1 MTMKLGETGKRI
13 VVATGFDMSSNTS
26 LQMRFKSPTGVSST
40 VTASLGGTSLSVTYE
55 DGSTAT
61 LTANEWMYWDVDNT
75 TTIDIAGTWQVEGIY
90 NNTGATPDDIHIG
103 GTATFTVLENL
114 A

>member
-1 MTMKLGETGKRI
+1 MTMKLGEMGKRI

-26 LQMRFKSPTGVSST
+26 LQMRFKSPTGISST
-40 VTASLGGTSLSVTYE
+40 ATATLGSTSLDVTYE

-61 LTANEWMYWDVDNT
+61 LTANQWMYWDVADT
-75 TTIDIAGTWQVEGIY
+75 TTIDVAGTWQVEGIY
-90 NNTGATPDDIHIG
+90 HNTSATPDDLHIG